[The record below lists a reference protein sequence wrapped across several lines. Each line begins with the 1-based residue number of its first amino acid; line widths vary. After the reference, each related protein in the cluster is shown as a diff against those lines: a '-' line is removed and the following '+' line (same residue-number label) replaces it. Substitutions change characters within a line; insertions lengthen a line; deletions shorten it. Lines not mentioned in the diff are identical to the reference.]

1 MEEQSLLA
9 PRSGVKVI
17 GEKRS
22 GDELDEKH
30 EVGRKRVKMRDLDSV
45 LHSEDNGLMRK
56 LVDSCIYAT
65 EINTHHAKSLIT
77 KEVSDQLQ
85 SDGEEM
91 SQVTDVPITLDL
103 DGSQVER
110 TVRNA
115 SSVGADDTPRL
126 LDLNS
131 KVCIANSSCCVGSP
145 KCAENSDKPS
155 SLPLK
160 HDREPDSNCVS
171 SINTGLDLNAEDVA
185 SSVNQDP
192 FYHYKNHNHLKAR
205 DVSECVSST
214 APLEEKDPM
223 SVWKEMKQNG
233 FLSSSHGGISVQ
245 NSVLSSSHGGI
256 SVQNSVL
263 SSSHGGVPPM
273 PKQRGRK
280 SKSDTFKKK
289 MEIAKR
295 ENVDRFTKIAAPS
308 GLLNELNPGIIN
320 NVRNR
325 KQVYSIIEAIVR
337 SEKHENSHS
346 GSKQSNYIRSGSRD
360 VSYFK
365 DPENMNDSGIHRLF
379 LHSQDDR
386 PPSTFSM
393 QTSGYA
399 MPMHKSYS
407 SVSEDKSGDGD
418 SSMVDHED
426 DALALKLSSSTK
438 ASENTSSL
446 SNEEPTN
453 FASAASLSVKAA
465 TVASQWLELLHQD
478 IKGRLSALR
487 RSKKRV
493 RAVITTE
500 LPFLVSKEF
509 SSGVEN
515 DPNAIK
521 NSVDRFSKNSTAN
534 LHQERWRLLFDQMDK
549 ALTEEEKQLETWLN
563 QVKEM
568 QVHCDQGLQF
578 NHWTPGY
585 GFQHLGISEHDFR
598 SGKAVSSEKDLA
610 VKAAAASIY
619 STCNFL
625 ASKENVSCC

>member
-1 MEEQSLLA
+1 MEDQALLLPKSA
-9 PRSGVKVI
+9 VKVI
-17 GEKRS
+17 GEKRIAE
-22 GDELDEKH
+22 ELDNEH
-30 EVGRKRVKMRDLDSV
+30 EAGRKHVKMIDLDSV
-45 LHSEDNGLMRK
+45 FQPG
-56 LVDSCIYAT
+56 
-65 EINTHHAKSLIT
+65 EINTHHEKSLIN
-77 KEVSDQLQ
+77 KDASDQLK

-91 SQVTDVPITLDL
+91 SQVTDMPITLDL

-110 TVRNA
+110 AVRNA
-115 SSVGADDTPRL
+115 SSVVVDDTPTVP
-126 LDLNS
+126 DLNS
-131 KVCIANSSCCVGSP
+131 KVCIANSSCCAGSP

-155 SLPLK
+155 SLLME
-160 HDREPDSNCVS
+160 HNREPNTNCVS
-171 SINTGLDLNAEDVA
+171 SVHVGLDLNAEDVA
-185 SSVNQDP
+185 SSVNQYP
-192 FYHYKNHNHLKAR
+192 LYHYRNHNYSKGR

-214 APLEEKDPM
+214 APREEKDPM
-223 SVWKEMKQNG
+223 RVWKEMKQNG
-233 FLSSSHGGISVQ
+233 FLSSSHGGISM
-245 NSVLSSSHGGI
+245 
-256 SVQNSVL
+256 QNSVL

-337 SEKHENSHS
+337 SEKHETSHS
-346 GSKQSNYIRSGSRD
+346 GSKQLNHVNCGSKD
-360 VSYFK
+360 DIYSK

-379 LHSQDDR
+379 LHCQDDR

-393 QTSGYA
+393 QRSGSA
-399 MPMHKSYS
+399 MPMHNSYS

-418 SSMVDHED
+418 SSMVDCED
-426 DALALKLSSSTK
+426 DALALKLSSSAK
-438 ASENTSSL
+438 ASENAGSV
-446 SNEEPTN
+446 SNEELGYLR
-453 FASAASLSVKAA
+453 SAASLSVKAA
-465 TVASQWLELLHQD
+465 TVAFQWLELLHQD

-493 RAVITTE
+493 RAVIATE
-500 LPFLVSKEF
+500 LPFLLSKEF

-515 DPNAIK
+515 DLNATKI
-521 NSVDRFSKNSTAN
+521 SVDKFSKNSTAN
-534 LHQERWRLLFDQMDK
+534 LHRERWSILFDQMDK
-549 ALTEEEKQLETWLN
+549 ALTEEEKQLESWLN
-563 QVKEM
+563 QIKEM
-568 QVHCDQGLQF
+568 QLHCDQGLQF

-585 GFQHLGISEHDFR
+585 GVQHLGISEQGFR
-598 SGKAVSSEKDLA
+598 SGKAVSTEKDLA